1 MTQYI
6 ALIHKDPDSDY
17 GVRFPDFPGCVTA
30 GTTLQDAQAM
40 AAEALRLHVAGMTAD
55 GEDIPAPST
64 LDEVAALPEFAG
76 AVVILVPLAKPD
88 ARTMRVNITLPADVL
103 EQIDAYAEKEG
114 FTRSGFIVR
123 AAKRAMAEAG

>member
-1 MTQYI
+1 
-6 ALIHKDPDSDY
+6 
-17 GVRFPDFPGCVTA
+17 
-30 GTTLQDAQAM
+30 M
-40 AAEALRLHVAGMTAD
+40 AAEALRVHVAGMTAD

-76 AVVILVPLAKPD
+76 AVVILVPLAMPD
-88 ARTMRVNITLPADVL
+88 AKTMRVNITLPADVL